1 MNYRGKKC
9 LDACFTLM
17 VNVIGVVHLLQ
28 TIGYSKILDHV
39 NINIWVQLAMLLDML
54 CNSYICHLFCILI
67 VDVTKGRIVK
77 IYFHF
82 LRDLY
87 LRIYENISND
97 STFVLEK
104 ASDIRIVKISGYCW

>member
-28 TIGYSKILDHV
+28 TLRYSKIFDQV

-54 CNSYICHLFCILI
+54 SDSNICHLFCSLLVDVAEGLI
-67 VDVTKGRIVK
+67 VKLYIHDFTGFI
-77 IYFHF
+77 HAN
-82 LRDLY
+82 LRKHLQ
-87 LRIYENISND
+87 
-97 STFVLEK
+97 
-104 ASDIRIVKISGYCW
+104 